1 MKQDVNSEIV
11 KALKE
16 WAESSHSYLSQ
27 SKPYS
32 KGYKDGISVAK
43 KIVLNIIQQ
52 PIKK

>member
-1 MKQDVNSEIV
+1 MEKEFEKIVREI
-11 KALKE
+11 KE

-43 KIVLNIIQQ
+43 EIVLNIIQQ
-52 PIKK
+52 PIKN